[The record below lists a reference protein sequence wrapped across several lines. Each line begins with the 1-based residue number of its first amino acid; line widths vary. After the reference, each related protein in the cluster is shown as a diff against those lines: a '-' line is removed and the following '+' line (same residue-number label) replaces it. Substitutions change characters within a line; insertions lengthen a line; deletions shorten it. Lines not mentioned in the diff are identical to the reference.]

1 MNVTFSCILCEK
13 LLYRTL
19 EKSHWLWAR
28 DNLDFDRLKFP
39 WLQGVLI
46 LQQLKGLLS
55 RGEFF
60 LALTTSPSSNAT
72 SSMTLLLLLCNHKIN
87 FCCQYVSSRL
97 KLCNFIVWIF
107 FWFLRKSFVEK
118 RMKFQK
124 FTFYYWLVC
133 EDCFVS
139 SSHVPYDPRYVS
151 RLDL

>member
-107 FWFLRKSFVEK
+107 YLISKEIFRWEAYEISKIYLLLLTGVWGLFRL
-118 RMKFQK
+118 K
-124 FTFYYWLVC
+124 FTCPIWPSLC
-133 EDCFVS
+133 E
-139 SSHVPYDPRYVS
+139 
-151 RLDL
+151 